1 MWDYTCYKWVS
12 EPKQNIITITCH
24 FQFSEN
30 GDTKTVWFS
39 RFCLQCD
46 FFLRNF
52 ALGNQE
58 TGTVSVRRAPDKND
72 KPYFLRASPTDKFAL
87 GKWFTITVSH
97 IWCEM
102 FSTSIW
108 HSLFPSCESYE
119 QICTWKSETGTV
131 SVRRAPDK
139 NDKPYFLR
147 ASPTDKFA
155 LENQR
160 RVFREPLSLL
170 SAHVRTC
177 RS

>member
-1 MWDYTCYKWVS
+1 MWDYTCYKMGEWTWTEYHS
-12 EPKQNIITITCH
+12 YYCL

-39 RFCLQCD
+39 WFFLQCE

-52 ALGNQE
+52 ALE
-58 TGTVSVRRAPDKND
+58 
-72 KPYFLRASPTDKFAL
+72 
-87 GKWFTITVSH
+87 KWFTITVSH

-108 HSLFPSCESYE
+108 HSLFPSCESYG

-160 RVFREPLSLL
+160 RVFQEPLSLL

-177 RS
+177 RL

>member
-1 MWDYTCYKWVS
+1 MFSLDICDFDINICGFNTIVTCNSYKNVRLYLLQMGEWTWTEYHS
-12 EPKQNIITITCH
+12 YYCL

-30 GDTKTVWFS
+30 GDTKTVCFS

-46 FFLRNF
+46 VFLRN
-52 ALGNQE
+52 
-58 TGTVSVRRAPDKND
+58 
-72 KPYFLRASPTDKFAL
+72 FAL

-108 HSLFPSCESYE
+108 HSLFPSCESYG

-160 RVFREPLSLL
+160 RVFQEPLSLL
-170 SAHVRTC
+170 SAHVRT
-177 RS
+177 RRL